1 MQTNQY
7 AATRAEARAK
17 KFPGLKGAKRLAE
30 RLGCGEVVIYHW
42 EKPGSEHL
50 PKNRF
55 LRKAYLKAIGLEEAD
70 KPAAQVTP

>member
-7 AATRAEARAK
+7 AATRAEARVK

-30 RLGCGEVVIYHW
+30 RLGCGEVVIYLW
-42 EKPGSEHL
+42 EKPGHEHL

-55 LRKAYLKAIGLEEAD
+55 TRKAYLRAIGVKEESG
-70 KPAAQVTP
+70 KSAAVAP